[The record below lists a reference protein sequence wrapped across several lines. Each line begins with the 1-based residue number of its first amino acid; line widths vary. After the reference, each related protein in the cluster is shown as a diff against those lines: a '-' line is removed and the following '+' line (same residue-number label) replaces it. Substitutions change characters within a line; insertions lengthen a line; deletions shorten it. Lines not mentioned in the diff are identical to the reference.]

1 MTSIDI
7 PSSVRTYRMPSRTVP
22 YRTMGDVL
30 LFWAPFLAAV
40 AVTRLLVVITRGSLL
55 LLASDGGHNGRD
67 QVTTFFETYKR
78 TVVKLKLALSQLL

>member
-1 MTSIDI
+1 M
-7 PSSVRTYRMPSRTVP
+7 
-22 YRTMGDVL
+22 L
-30 LFWAPFLAAV
+30 
-40 AVTRLLVVITRGSLL
+40 LL